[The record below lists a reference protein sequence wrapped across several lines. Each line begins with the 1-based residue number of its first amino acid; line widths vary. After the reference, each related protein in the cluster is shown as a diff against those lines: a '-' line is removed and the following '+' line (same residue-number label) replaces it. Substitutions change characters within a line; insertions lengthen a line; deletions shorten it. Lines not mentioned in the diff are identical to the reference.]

1 MQEYGRSRLLTL
13 DKTEDQLA
21 IGVLICIIASLTFG
35 LQQGELYIALWA
47 IFGSMALILIF
58 FAFPNTWTYGILLY
72 AIYAITAFGV
82 ILLYHWGDS
91 ILYGGFSLS
100 LPAGVFF
107 FMASGYMTFHIIQS
121 IKVTRDFHSKTHEY
135 VPLGFWSIGVMLFT
149 FFSFTSVLSWSVST
163 GSNGIWIPLYIF
175 FEIAIAFL
183 VVYILWIP
191 DRNID
196 WTQKELPRS
205 PAAQFI
211 STKTQIVMDKTKEV
225 KDMVVRTKNLCPEC
239 GMILK
244 LEKKAC
250 PSCGITQKFGWC
262 VRSEAYALPCSNCGK
277 MSLLGTEKCPECQKA
292 LRNWITCNSCNLESP
307 VKDWGPVS

>member
-21 IGVLICIIASLTFG
+21 IGVLICIIASLIFG
-35 LQQGELYIALWA
+35 LQSGELNAALWA
-47 IFGSMALILIF
+47 VFGVVALVLIF
-58 FAFPNTWTYGILLY
+58 FAFPNTWTYGVLLY
-72 AIYAITAFGV
+72 AVYAITAFGV

-100 LPAGVFF
+100 LPAGAFF
-107 FMASGYMTFHIIQS
+107 FMAAGYITFHIIQS

-135 VPLGFWSIGVMLFT
+135 LPLGFWSIGVVLFM
-149 FFSFTSVLSWSVST
+149 FFSFLAILSWSISIQ
-163 GSNGIWIPLYIF
+163 NGGPWIPLYIF
-175 FEIAIAFL
+175 FEAGVAFL
-183 VVYILWIP
+183 VVYILWLP

-196 WTQKELPRS
+196 WTQKELPQS

-211 STKTQIVMDKTKEV
+211 STKTQVVMDKTKEV
-225 KDMVVRTKNLCPEC
+225 KDKVARTKNLCPEC

-244 LEKKAC
+244 LEKKNC
-250 PSCGITQKFGWC
+250 PSCGNTQSFGWC
-262 VRSEAYALPCSNCGK
+262 VRSEAYALPCANCGK

-292 LRNWITCNSCNLESP
+292 LRNWITCNSCNVESP
-307 VKDWGPVS
+307 VKDWAPVT